1 MEGGVLSMTGNV
13 LKIVGMVA
21 TLAGLAVGVL
31 TDYVNEQKMNEMID
45 EKINARLA
53 LETKEEEE

>member
-1 MEGGVLSMTGNV
+1 MTGNV

-53 LETKEEEE
+53 LETKEEEEEE

>member
-1 MEGGVLSMTGNV
+1 MTGNV

-21 TLAGLAVGVL
+21 TLAGLAVSVL
-31 TDYVNEQKMNEMID
+31 NDYVSEQKMNEMID

-53 LETKEEEE
+53 LEDKKEEEE